1 VGVGGRFVPAILTQ
15 LARFDDLAGL
25 WRKARNVVSPRS
37 FGRSGLE
44 VPSFTLSEQGAA
56 PAGPWKQAIV
66 HLAQWENE
74 GLPETIEELLAVH
87 APYSEADLT
96 AWRQQVAG
104 LEEAGDRLELFA
116 AFADIE
122 DAFEPFEEKVTD
134 LDMRVEHAV
143 ERELDLQRGK

>member
-1 VGVGGRFVPAILTQ
+1 
-15 LARFDDLAGL
+15 
-25 WRKARNVVSPRS
+25 VSAWLR
-37 FGRSGLE
+37 
-44 VPSFTLSEQGAA
+44 Q
-56 PAGPWKQAIV
+56 
-66 HLAQWENE
+66 LAQWENE

-143 ERELDLQRGK
+143 ERELDL

>member
-74 GLPETIEELLAVH
+74 GLPETIEELLAVY
-87 APYSEADLT
+87 APYSEADL
-96 AWRQQVAG
+96 
-104 LEEAGDRLELFA
+104 
-116 AFADIE
+116 
-122 DAFEPFEEKVTD
+122 PFEEKVTD